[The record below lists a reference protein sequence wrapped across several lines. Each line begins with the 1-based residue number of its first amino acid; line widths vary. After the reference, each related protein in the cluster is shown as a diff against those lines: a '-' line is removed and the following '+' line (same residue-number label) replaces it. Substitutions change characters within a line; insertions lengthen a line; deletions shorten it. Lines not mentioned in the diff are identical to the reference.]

1 MGKRSLATPLRWL
14 LLCGLTCT
22 WNKPAN
28 CQSLM
33 GHHFFTAGGMRFGRI
48 TGFCSSMFSFL
59 NRSFW
64 FSRLLLLNG
73 FVSTFSKT
81 ARL

>member
-1 MGKRSLATPLRWL
+1 MGKRSLAAPLRWL

-22 WNKPAN
+22 RNKSAN

-33 GHHFFTAGGMRFGRI
+33 GHHFFTAGGMRSGRI
-48 TGFCSSMFSFL
+48 TGFCSYMFSFL
-59 NRSFW
+59 NRSFG

-73 FVSTFSKT
+73 FVGTFPKM